1 VTMRTPDRNSLTQ
14 LDSTIPASC
23 RLARVCHLKRMRL
36 VVLAFAFAVI
46 ACDAHTGTAADADW
60 QTASPNAQGQH
71 PAFPG
76 QTRAPVLHSQFA
88 IREQVVAR
96 HLAHPWGIAFL
107 PDGRMLVT
115 ERAGRIRI
123 ITQQG
128 AVSPPLLDLP
138 PVAVGGQGG
147 LLDIAV
153 TPDFAHDRWVYWSY
167 SERRGASDEINGT
180 SVARARLS
188 TDERSLENPQVI
200 FRQQPAWRSTE
211 HFGSRLVFDG
221 DGHLFVALGERY
233 TPQSRQMAQTLDN
246 DFGKVVRIN
255 LDGTIPRDNPFVGRP
270 NARPEIWNY
279 GHRNMQGAD
288 INPATGVLWTIEHG
302 PRGGDEVNVA
312 RAGLN
317 YGWPIITYGEDYSGA
332 PIGAGITRHESME
345 QPLYYWDPVIAPS
358 GAHFYRGTLFSG
370 WRNDLLI
377 AGLVANALVRLKLN
391 GEHVVGEERVV
402 TDQGRVRD
410 VAEASDGALWI
421 VTDDDDGK
429 LIRLTPQ

>member
-1 VTMRTPDRNSLTQ
+1 M
-14 LDSTIPASC
+14 
-23 RLARVCHLKRMRL
+23 CHLRRMR
-36 VVLAFAFAVI
+36 VIVLALALAAI
-46 ACDAHTGTAADADW
+46 ACDAHTEGAAHADW
-60 QTASPNAQGQH
+60 RTAPPNARGQH
-71 PAFPG
+71 PAFLG
-76 QTRAPVLHSQFA
+76 QTRAAEMHSQFA
-88 IREQVVAR
+88 IREQVIAT
-96 HLAHPWGIAFL
+96 HLSHPWGIAFL

-115 ERAGRIRI
+115 EREGRIRL

-128 AVSPPLLDLP
+128 AVSQPLLGLP
-138 PVAVGGQGG
+138 HVASGGQGG

-153 TPDFAHDRWVYWSY
+153 TPGFAHDRWVYWSY

-188 TDERSLENPQVI
+188 ADQHSLENPEVI

-221 DGHLFVALGERY
+221 DGHLFITLGERY

-246 DFGKVVRIN
+246 DLGKVVRIN
-255 LDGTIPRDNPFVGRP
+255 IDGTIPQDNPFVGRP

-288 INPATGVLWTIEHG
+288 IDPATGVLWTIEHG

-312 RAGLN
+312 RPGLN

-332 PIGAGITRHESME
+332 PIGAGITRHEGME

-358 GAHFYRGTLFSG
+358 GVHFYRGTLFPG
-370 WRNDLLI
+370 WHNDLLI

-410 VAEASDGALWI
+410 VAEATDGALWI